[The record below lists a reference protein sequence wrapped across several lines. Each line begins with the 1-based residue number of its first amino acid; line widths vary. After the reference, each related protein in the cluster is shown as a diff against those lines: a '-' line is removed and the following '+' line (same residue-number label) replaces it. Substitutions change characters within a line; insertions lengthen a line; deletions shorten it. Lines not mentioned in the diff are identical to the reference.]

1 MDNFDVTKYFKK
13 QYITEALNLD
23 KYKKITD
30 QYQKEL
36 KSMGVDYNTFVSMR
50 DYSQEGRSEGD
61 KYLGRGFGDIHFNY
75 RDEIP
80 F

>member
-36 KSMGVDYNTFVSMR
+36 SSKPLFFEVTGQNT
-50 DYSQEGRSEGD
+50 
-61 KYLGRGFGDIHFNY
+61 
-75 RDEIP
+75 
-80 F
+80 